1 MKRLSIILI
10 IISSVSLA
18 MGQQFENDTVV
29 SKINYELD
37 LGVGTYY
44 QFSTFGNTAFNSV
57 KTSQLLP
64 RRASNPAVRDNWCLG
79 NNFVSDNPFFHG
91 SYFFK
96 FGGKFAIGENLK
108 ITGSVNAEQR
118 GFSDG
123 VFSKQTRNFYPYF
136 NAIYFN
142 KKGKFSYLIQI
153 GDFWDLK
160 LYEGLTFNNLETQ
173 SWVFKL
179 KYGNFFVKHV
189 GIGDLLIGIGLG
201 IVDLY
206 DYSFGLEKVSL
217 NQDST
222 LSLDLKFGYSNNRG
236 SLGEGFRN
244 FSTKIDY
251 NNNYSFYSQL
261 SINNSGNTA
270 FLVGVNSEL
279 NLWSKV
285 AITSNLEYRNYSSG
299 FNLGYKNTVYYRNP
313 EEGALFTNSS
323 NNVFIPLD
331 YYERN
336 FNQWAIF
343 TEYQSLNINGLNL
356 QSNIKYNFK
365 DNTFCNLGI
374 DFNWLNTE
382 NENILYPFFKLGFGI
397 APIQSTEISL
407 EITNK
412 VLNLD
417 KDFPSFY
424 SSNTPYLM
432 LRLYKPLKFIKEND
446 RQHRK

>member
-1 MKRLSIILI
+1 MKYILTILI
-10 IISSVSLA
+10 TISITIA
-18 MGQQFENDTVV
+18 KGQQYKTDTVG
-29 SKINYELD
+29 SKVHYELD
-37 LGVGTYY
+37 LGAGTYY
-44 QFSTFGNTAFNSV
+44 QFTTFGNTAFNPV

-64 RRASNPAVRDNWCLG
+64 RRG
-79 NNFVSDNPFFHG
+79 NNPDVQNIWGLRNNLVSDNPFFHG

-96 FGGKFAIGENLK
+96 FGAKFKIGEKLR
-108 ITGSVNAEQR
+108 ITSSINAEQR

-123 VFSKQTRNFYPYF
+123 VFSRQTRNFYPYF
-136 NAIYFN
+136 NAVYSN
-142 KKGKFSYLIQI
+142 KKGKFSYLIQV
-153 GDFWDLK
+153 GDFWNFK

-179 KYGNFFVKHV
+179 KYGNFFIKHV

-201 IVDLY
+201 IDDLY
-206 DYSFGLEKVSL
+206 DYSSGFENVVL

-222 LSLDLKFGYSNNRG
+222 MILDLKLGYSLNRG
-236 SLGEGFRN
+236 SLGGGFWN
-244 FSTKIDY
+244 FSTNIY
-251 NNNYSFYSQL
+251 FHERYSIYSQL
-261 SINNSGNTA
+261 SINNNANTA

-279 NLWSKV
+279 NLWDRV
-285 AITSNLEYRNYSSG
+285 AIKSSIEYRYYSSG
-299 FNLGYKNTVYYRNP
+299 FNLGYKNTVFYRNP
-313 EEGALFTNSS
+313 EEAASFTNSS

-343 TEYQSLNINGLNL
+343 TEYQNLNVSGLNL
-356 QSNIKYNFK
+356 QSNIKYNFT
-365 DNTFCNLGI
+365 NNAFCNLGI

-382 NENILYPFFKLGFGI
+382 DENILYPFYKFGLGVE
-397 APIQSTEISL
+397 PIKSTEFSL

-417 KDFPSFY
+417 KDFPTFY

-432 LRLYKPLKFIKEND
+432 LRLYKPFKFIKEND
-446 RQHRK
+446 RQ